1 MNRRPW
7 LGITGRREAIR
18 PYVDTSKS
26 VLGARPQVLRRGG
39 ERVSAALAPALNC
52 QNFRKKAAAF
62 FRRERGGGFEIK
74 VVTNRPKT
82 TRIGI

>member
-7 LGITGRREAIR
+7 FGITGRREAIR

-39 ERVSAALAPALNC
+39 ERVSARHVPRLAPFSFWRFTNNQMLARNDLFLP
-52 QNFRKKAAAF
+52 QKVEGI
-62 FRRERGGGFEIK
+62 RRA
-74 VVTNRPKT
+74 VC
-82 TRIGI
+82 